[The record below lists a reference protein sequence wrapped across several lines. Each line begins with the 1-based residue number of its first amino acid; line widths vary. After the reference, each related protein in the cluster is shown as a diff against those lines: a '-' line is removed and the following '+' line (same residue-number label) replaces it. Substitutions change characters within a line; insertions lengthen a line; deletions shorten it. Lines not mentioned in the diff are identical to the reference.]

1 MSSGDTLRVA
11 IAVDR
16 VSRRQH
22 FALEVDF
29 SVPAGI
35 TILFGPSGC
44 GKSTLL
50 QAIAGLIR
58 PERGRIDLGDDAVLF
73 DSEARIDTPVQRR
86 RIAYV
91 FQSLALFPH
100 LSALANVSF
109 AVDRSRPGKERRA
122 RARELLARLGVE
134 HLAER
139 RPHTFSGGEAQ
150 RVALARALATSP
162 RIILL
167 DEPLSA
173 LDLDRRISIARE
185 LREVVAGL
193 AIPAI
198 HVTHNHGE
206 ARAMGDRVV
215 RMASG
220 KIAEIGSADEVL
232 GRRRQ
237 RRREQERD

>member
-1 MSSGDTLRVA
+1 MSASDVLQVA

-22 FALEVDF
+22 FALEVEVE
-29 SVPAGI
+29 VPPGI

-50 QAIAGLIR
+50 QAIAGLLR
-58 PERGRIDLGDDAVLF
+58 PEHGRIAIGDAVLF
-73 DSEARIDTPVQRR
+73 DSEARVDTPVQRR

-109 AVDRSRPGKERRA
+109 AVDRRLPGRERRERA
-122 RARELLARLGVE
+122 RALLARLGVE

-139 RPHTFSGGEAQ
+139 RPRTFSGGEAQ

-215 RMASG
+215 RMAAG
-220 KIAEIGSADEVL
+220 KVAEVGSADQVL

-237 RRREQERD
+237 HRSEREPD